1 MQDERINL
9 LAKNLINYSC
19 GLKKGEKVLIEAKG
33 IDYMLVNALVQEAY
47 KVGAYPFVELY
58 DNRITRELLL
68 GQNEEQAKLRA
79 KYDGFRMSEMDAY
92 TAIIKENIAFDDLVV
107 AYPYERETIEGIKQL
122 ILETVLNKNDSMVIA
137 SNTYPVALVKSKF
150 LKLNYSHIEYVM
162 DCFKSNTS
170 KVKNIKKYLLAA
182 LFNAPSTM
190 DSYYRAEVNHDMPY
204 MTMARLEAL

>member
-1 MQDERINL
+1 MGKVIAVSNQKGGVAKTTTSINL
-9 LAKNLINYSC
+9 GVALARN
-19 GLKKGEKVLIEAKG
+19 G
-33 IDYMLVNALVQEAY
+33 
-47 KVGAYPFVELY
+47 
-58 DNRITRELLL
+58 
-68 GQNEEQAKLRA
+68 
-79 KYDGFRMSEMDAY
+79 
-92 TAIIKENIAFDDLVV
+92 
-107 AYPYERETIEGIKQL
+107 
-122 ILETVLNKNDSMVIA
+122 MVIA